1 MTKKYPYKELDIS
14 KYVKFLDQYGDEYG
28 SYYDSD
34 EGWVSRELPS
44 IEYSIDTDEGAY
56 IDENGLLS
64 VYSPGTYIISAK
76 AYETDDEGNKNYLN
90 YEIKPVKIKFTRED
104 WLDYIELEEPSV
116 KLSELVLQDGKDE
129 VVIKD
134 LASQLR
140 YYDQDGQA
148 WEGKKPAVFFDVN
161 AESRCAEIRSG
172 DLYIRE
178 PGNYTLSAL
187 ADGFDINTVN
197 IQVTENNKLVIKT
210 KDPSMLK
217 ITAQEPEPTINLE
230 NFVEYTTPFG
240 SKSSGKNPELEFSL
254 DSGVKG
260 ARIESRANIDE
271 ETGTD
276 YGNYPALIV
285 TEPGEYK
292 VHVKVKKASEYS
304 DDIDDIIVT
313 ADKYR
318 TVECV
323 TLRYIEGDYFEH
335 VINSYEDNPSVE
347 INLNTYIRY
356 EDQDGNEIDP
366 KKERVKTPEVRY
378 SFQGDAPSKEEAVLK
393 DGVLTVYKPGD
404 YAVKVNPESS
414 SVKGSVNVFEVN
426 DITTVHTFGEWEP
439 ENPEAPACEQDTW
452 VKRCQ
457 CEGHD
462 INADGEFSEDEK
474 YVVTI
479 SKTLQAPG
487 HSWAAE
493 FTEEDKLYERADIP
507 EDADVIEP
515 ESGNSS
521 VNYKRAYI
529 KCSECGAER
538 DTIYYPE
545 NCSLE
550 MTAATCTE
558 AGSYKVLD
566 GETVLR
572 EGEIPAAGHAYKYTV
587 TKEATCKEE
596 GTESLVCTREGCTEH
611 AEGSGISIPRTKHNP
626 LGEPAKVI
634 EPTCTEAGLEYQS
647 CSCGEVIPVKRIP
660 AKGHVWDS
668 GKVTIAPTCTKEGV
682 RRLSCTACGA
692 TRKETV
698 AALGHKWGAWKEL
711 NANQHQRACI
721 HDSDH
726 VQKANH
732 TWDKGKV
739 TKKPTTSAVG
749 VRTYTCTACKATKT
763 EKIAKLK
770 KANPLKIAGKTATV
784 KYSKLKNKA
793 QTLVVGKV
801 ITFTKKGQGKL
812 TYAKVSG
819 NKKITIN
826 KKTGKVTVK
835 KGLKKGTYKV
845 TVKVK
850 AAGNANYKAATRKVS
865 FKIRVK

>member
-1 MTKKYPYKELDIS
+1 MGITVSENGDTEFSKPGTYKVRAFTFSDLKGYRIHSPWIEITVREPAELDTIEIAKPDLDEDELVMTKKYPYKELDIS

-28 SYYDSD
+28 SYYDND
-34 EGWVSRELPS
+34 RDKWVSRELPS

-56 IDENGLLS
+56 IDEKGLLS

-76 AYETDDEGNKNYLN
+76 AYETDDKGNKNYLN

-140 YYDQDGQA
+140 YYDQDGQP

-217 ITAQEPEPTINLE
+217 ITAQEPEPSINLE

-260 ARIESRANIDE
+260 ARIETRANIDE

-323 TLRYIEGDYFEH
+323 TLRYKTSDYFEH

-378 SFQGDAPSKEEAVLK
+378 SFQGDAPSKEEAVIK

-404 YAVKVNPESS
+404 YAVKVKPESS

-426 DITTVHTFGEWEP
+426 DITTVHKFGEWEP
-439 ENPEAPACEQDTW
+439 KNCEQDTW
-452 VKRCQ
+452 VKKCK

-493 FTEEDKLYERADIP
+493 FTEEDKLYKRADIP

-515 ESGNSS
+515 KEPTTDSAEGSNEDGSDVTDEASQEPESGNSS
-521 VNYKRAYI
+521 VKYKRAYI
-529 KCSECGAER
+529 KCSECGEER

-550 MTAATCTE
+550 MKAATCTG

-566 GETVLR
+566 GEKVLR
-572 EGEIPAAGHAYKYTV
+572 EEVIPAAGHAYKYKV
-587 TKEATCKEE
+587 TKPATCKEE
-596 GTESLVCTREGCTEH
+596 GTESLVCTRGDCKKH
-611 AEGSGISIPRTKHNP
+611 AEGSEISVPRTKRYN
-626 LGEPAKVI
+626 L
-634 EPTCTEAGLEYQS
+634 
-647 CSCGEVIPVKRIP
+647 
-660 AKGHVWDS
+660 
-668 GKVTIAPTCTKEGV
+668 
-682 RRLSCTACGA
+682 LS
-692 TRKETV
+692 
-698 AALGHKWGAWKEL
+698 
-711 NANQHQRACI
+711 
-721 HDSDH
+721 
-726 VQKANH
+726 
-732 TWDKGKV
+732 
-739 TKKPTTSAVG
+739 
-749 VRTYTCTACKATKT
+749 
-763 EKIAKLK
+763 
-770 KANPLKIAGKTATV
+770 
-784 KYSKLKNKA
+784 
-793 QTLVVGKV
+793 
-801 ITFTKKGQGKL
+801 
-812 TYAKVSG
+812 
-819 NKKITIN
+819 
-826 KKTGKVTVK
+826 
-835 KGLKKGTYKV
+835 
-845 TVKVK
+845 
-850 AAGNANYKAATRKVS
+850 
-865 FKIRVK
+865 